1 MIKKDELSVI
11 VRQAGQLMLDLFD
24 QGLHILPKKGNIA
37 TNADIAVEQFL
48 IKELSLLYPHSHFI
62 TEESGSVGNPEA
74 EITFV
79 IDPIDGTINY
89 VHGYPFFCV
98 SVAVEVN
105 NEIVQAFVYDPV
117 RKELFYAQ
125 KGGGAWLNEK
135 RIFVH
140 PELTTPILIGVSSF
154 LGNKS
159 QQIIQQALAG
169 LQTDELSIRS
179 QGSSVLSLCYI
190 ACNRLQAVVYGY
202 KAWWDQA
209 AAWLIVQEAGGVMTM
224 FDGSLPSKHGGSIIA
239 ANKKIHGM
247 IKRAVE

>member
-1 MIKKDELSVI
+1 MFKKDEIASI
-11 VRQAGQLMLDLFD
+11 IIQAGELTLDLFAK
-24 QGLHILPKKGNIA
+24 GLEMLPKKGNIA

-48 IKELSLLYPHSHFI
+48 ITQLTKIYPQAHFI
-62 TEESGSVGNPEA
+62 TEESGSVGNA
-74 EITFV
+74 QSNITFV

-105 NEIVQAFVYDPV
+105 NEIVQAFVYDPA

-125 KGGGAWLNEK
+125 KGGGAWLNDT
-135 RIFVH
+135 RIFVE
-140 PELTTPILIGVSSF
+140 PEFKTPILIGVSSF

-159 QQIIQQALAG
+159 QQIIQKALAG
-169 LQTDELSIRS
+169 LETDELSIRS
-179 QGSSVLSLCYI
+179 QGSSVLSMCYI

-209 AAWLIVQEAGGVMTM
+209 AAWLIVQEAGGMMTM
-224 FDGSLPSKHGGSIIA
+224 FDGSAPSKHGGSIIA
-239 ANKKIHGM
+239 ANKKTHAM
-247 IKRAVE
+247 IKKAVE